1 MSAIVATLVLPVAA
15 FFAWIASLFFGFSLW
30 GVMTFGGAL
39 SGPVGLLAWWFV
51 WLVPS
56 AVYAIVCFRAA
67 E

>member
-15 FFAWIASLFFGFSLW
+15 FFCWIASLFFGFSLY

-39 SGPVGLLAWWFV
+39 YGPVGLAAWWLV
-51 WLVPS
+51 WLVP
-56 AVYAIVCFRAA
+56 AATYTVICFKAA